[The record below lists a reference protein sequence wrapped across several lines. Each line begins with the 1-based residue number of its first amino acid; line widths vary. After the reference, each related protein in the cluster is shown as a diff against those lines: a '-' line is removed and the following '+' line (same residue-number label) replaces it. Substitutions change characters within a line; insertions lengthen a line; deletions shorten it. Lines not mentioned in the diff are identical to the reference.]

1 VISLVV
7 ISLLFLVEAW
17 LEEVVIELKHGAV
30 QNYARLNRQEHF
42 RSSVFAAIL
51 ILSASVTAF
60 FWEQDPW
67 SLPAIVV
74 ARRIWFD
81 YALIIFRDRPRN
93 RYEGNDWW
101 GLRLA
106 VLFGK
111 KGRIR
116 ELAVTI
122 ALTIFCIYKSL
133 L

>member
-1 VISLVV
+1 MISLVV

-17 LEEVVIELKHGAV
+17 LEDVVIELKHGAV

-60 FWEQDPW
+60 FWEQDLW
-67 SLPAIVV
+67 ALPAIAVS
-74 ARRIWFD
+74 RRIWFD
-81 YALIIFRDRPRN
+81 YTLIIFRDRPRN

-101 GLRLA
+101 GMRLA
-106 VLFGK
+106 AFFGK

-116 ELAVTI
+116 ELAVTA
-122 ALTIFCIYKSL
+122 ALTLFCIYKSL

>member
-1 VISLVV
+1 M

-51 ILSASVTAF
+51 ILSASVTVF

-67 SLPAIVV
+67 ALPAIVV
-74 ARRIWFD
+74 SRRIWFD
-81 YALIIFRDRPRN
+81 YALILFRDRPRN

-101 GLRLA
+101 GMRLA
-106 VLFGK
+106 ELFGK

-116 ELAVTI
+116 ELAFTAAVT
-122 ALTIFCIYKSL
+122 AFSFYKSIF
-133 L
+133 